1 MGRKKGQNAPDLK
14 QESGLLEG
22 AATTDVGMPRKR
34 FYRQRAHANPLSIH
48 HLEYPLSPAHM
59 DWSTHFPTFFDAPKE
74 EGQGSG
80 VGKGKKVEFADVG
93 CGFGGL
99 SISLAPLFPET
110 LMLGLEIRVQVTQ
123 YVSDKIRALRLNPGS
138 VDPDNADDVAAAAQE
153 KEEAGEPAAKRQ
165 KVEGGAEKA
174 EEKPAGAL
182 AKPRGI
188 KPELAPAEGYAYG
201 NVSVLR
207 ANAMKFL
214 PNFFE
219 KGQLSKIFFLFP
231 DPHFKQRKHKARII
245 SPTLLAEYAYV
256 LRPGGLL
263 YTITDVPDLHE
274 WMTGHLA
281 PFPLFKR
288 LTEEEIDNLG
298 KESGE
303 GVVGYEGSE
312 LQNLR
317 EKAVMEAVKRRTE
330 EGKKVERNNGGKQWS
345 VWRRLPDPED
355 E

>member
-1 MGRKKGQNAPDLK
+1 MGKKKSSQQLKPKDDALLQGQ
-14 QESGLLEG
+14 
-22 AATTDVGMPRKR
+22 ATTEVGMPRKR

-48 HLEYPLSPAHM
+48 HLEYPSSPASM
-59 DWSTHFPTFFDAPKE
+59 DWSTHFPTFFAPPTAPE
-74 EGQGSG
+74 EGSPSL
-80 VGKGKKVEFADVG
+80 KGKKVEFADVG

-138 VDPDNADDVAAAAQE
+138 VDPDNAADV
-153 KEEAGEPAAKRQ
+153 EAGAAP
-165 KVEGGAEKA
+165 EGAEKR
-174 EEKPAGAL
+174 
-182 AKPRGI
+182 PRGI
-188 KPELAPAEGYAYG
+188 KPALMPSEGYAYG

-231 DPHFKQRKHKARII
+231 DPHFKARKHKARII

-263 YTITDVPDLHE
+263 YTITDVPDLHI
-274 WMTGHLA
+274 WMTSHLA
-281 PFPLFKR
+281 SFPLFAR

-298 KESGE
+298 YESGE
-303 GVVGYEGSE
+303 GVEGVESGE
-312 LQNLR
+312 LSR
-317 EKAVMEAVKRRTE
+317 ERERAVMEAVKRRTE
-330 EGKKVERNNGGKQWS
+330 EGKKVERNEGGKEWS
-345 VWRRLPDPED
+345 VWRRLPDP
-355 E
+355 

>member
-1 MGRKKGQNAPDLK
+1 MGRKKSQKNSKVEETA
-14 QESGLLEG
+14 LLAG
-22 AATTDVGMPRKR
+22 AANAEQGMPRKR
-34 FYRQRAHANPLSIH
+34 HYRQRAHANPLSIH
-48 HLEYPLSPAHM
+48 HLEYPPSPAHM

-80 VGKGKKVEFADVG
+80 EGKGKKVEFADVG

-138 VDPDNADDVAAAAQE
+138 VDPDNADDVAAARV
-153 KEEAGEPAAKRQ
+153 EASAGASADADEPPAKKQ
-165 KVEGGAEKA
+165 KVDQKA
-174 EEKPAGAL
+174 VVHKG
-182 AKPRGI
+182 PRGI
-188 KPELAPAEGYAYG
+188 KPELMPPEGYAYG

-231 DPHFKQRKHKARII
+231 DPHFKARKHKARII
-245 SPTLLAEYAYV
+245 SPTLLAEYAYI

-263 YTITDVPDLHE
+263 YTITDVPDLHT

-281 PFPLFKR
+281 DFPLFHR
-288 LTEEEIDNLG
+288 LTEDEIDNLG
-298 KESGE
+298 LESGE
-303 GVVGYEGSE
+303 GVAGVEGSE
-312 LQNLR
+312 LQR
-317 EKAVMEAVKRRTE
+317 ERERAVMEAVKRRTE
-330 EGKKVERNNGGKQWS
+330 EGRKVERNNAGKQWS
-345 VWRRLPDPED
+345 VWRRLPDPE
-355 E
+355 